1 MVGSDNQSWV
11 VAHFAQVL
19 QSLCW
24 LMYRGRGG
32 VGGGSV
38 RGEWEGECE
47 GGEGDR
53 GEGRKMGNRE
63 GEEKERRKRGRG
75 GVENW
80 YG

>member
-1 MVGSDNQSWV
+1 MIGSDHQSWV

-24 LMYRGRGG
+24 LVYRGRGAGG
-32 VGGGSV
+32 VGGGRGIGV
-38 RGEWEGECE
+38 R
-47 GGEGDR
+47 
-53 GEGRKMGNRE
+53 EGRKMGNRE

-75 GVENW
+75 GVKNW